1 MASFDWPNWKNG
13 DLPSI
18 EPHSKAKLSVLR
30 NYVEDYI
37 CILCANSFG
46 RDAFKITVVDGFA
59 GGGAYADGTLGSP
72 FVFLEAVA
80 AAETKINATR
90 AKPLSIDCHYYFVE
104 KSTTNFEC
112 LRWQL
117 EQSAYK
123 NQLGKTIFLHHG
135 SFHEHHAQIVAKTKD
150 RFTRGGSRVIFFLD
164 QCGYS
169 DVDPRL
175 LNSISADLNN
185 KAEFIINFAVTW
197 FTDFISDKTKFR
209 NMLSNLGLD
218 SEISAEKLIRA
229 KETSGCD
236 WRYIIESMIGPA
248 FKKVAGAPFF
258 SPFYIAPI
266 DNHRGYWL
274 LHLAP
279 HIRARSAM
287 LDVHW
292 RNANGHRHFGHL
304 RLNMLMYKPDSDRV
318 GYLDGFAFDDL
329 TKSTAK
335 KGLKEDF
342 ARVIRDS
349 HGDGIPFQTF
359 AAQYCNVTIADEKL
373 MAETIEDLARDG
385 EVIIRGPKGKSKR
398 SEKISPND
406 IVLPCNQLFL
416 TMLNKKS
423 LR

>member
-1 MASFDWPNWKNG
+1 MASFEWTDWKSG
-13 DLPSI
+13 GLPSI
-18 EPHSKAKLSVLR
+18 EPHSEAKLNVLR
-30 NYVEDYI
+30 SYVEDYI
-37 CILCANSFG
+37 CILCADGFG
-46 RDAFKITVVDGFA
+46 RDTFKITLVDGFA
-59 GGGAYADGTLGSP
+59 GGGAYLGGKFGSP
-72 FVFLEAVA
+72 FVFLQAVA
-80 AAETKINATR
+80 AAEARINVNR
-90 AKPLSIDCHYYFVE
+90 QKPLTIDCHYYFVE
-104 KSTTNFEC
+104 KNKASFEC

-117 EQSAYK
+117 ENSTYK
-123 NQLGKTIFLHHG
+123 HQLGKTIFLHRG

-164 QCGYS
+164 QCGYT
-169 DVDPRL
+169 DVDPRM

-304 RLNMLMYKPDSDRV
+304 GLNMLTYKPDAERV

-329 TKSTAK
+329 TRDIAK
-335 KGLKEDF
+335 RGLKCDF
-342 ARVIRDS
+342 ARVIHDS
-349 HGDGIPFQTF
+349 HADGVLFQDF
-359 AAQYCNVTIADEKL
+359 AAMYCNKTIADEKL
-373 MAETIEDLARDG
+373 IAETIEDLVKDE
-385 EVIIRGPKGKSKR
+385 EVIVLGPKGKPKR
-398 SEKISPND
+398 SEKVSAKD
-406 IVLPCNQLFL
+406 IVLPCNQLFFTTL
-416 TMLNKKS
+416 KKPHA
-423 LR
+423 